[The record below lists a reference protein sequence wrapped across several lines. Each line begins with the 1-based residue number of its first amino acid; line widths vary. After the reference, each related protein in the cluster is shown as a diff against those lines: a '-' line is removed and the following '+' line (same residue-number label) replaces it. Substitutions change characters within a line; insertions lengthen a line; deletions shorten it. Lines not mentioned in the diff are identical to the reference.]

1 MVAES
6 GRLMSSGFH
15 RKRQGRG
22 WQRHASSMKNSE
34 ISRLIKLSFEGY
46 LDACSTRPDPG
57 VVVRML
63 TTMKKKAVHGV
74 TAFPRFNRPLRFG
87 VGDQV
92 FDPIRNR
99 MQVIST
105 ILADSQPRRLTITPV
120 VVCLGHFPRK
130 ALPARVFW
138 NNVSEDFAKV
148 HKVKS
153 SDFAIYGI
161 VARSGAVHAAS
172 LVPWLKLRRCPP
184 IFFHPRNK
192 E

>member
-1 MVAES
+1 MDPRLHRAAEGSVAAH
-6 GRLMSSGFH
+6 L
-15 RKRQGRG
+15 
-22 WQRHASSMKNSE
+22 A
-34 ISRLIKLSFEGY
+34 KL
-46 LDACSTRPDPG
+46 
-57 VVVRML
+57 VVITSYSIHYTKL
-63 TTMKKKAVHGV
+63 YD
-74 TAFPRFNRPLRFG
+74 LRFG

-105 ILADSQPRRLTITPV
+105 ILADSQPGRLKITPV